1 MESVSA
7 QLFLLISIEFRVI
20 HPVTLCPNSEK
31 CPKCLKIVIF
41 GPGSGPPLGDQNFVM
56 ESNRIQS
63 GLHISIK
70 FRAFHLVITRP
81 NDDKCPKCPKMGVFR
96 PGSSPLL
103 GDCSVVIATYASYHI
118 TLKFRISIE
127 SDL

>member
-7 QLFLLISIEFRVI
+7 QLFLLISIDFKVI

-31 CPKCLKIVIF
+31 CPKCLKMGVF
-41 GPGSGPPLGDQNFVM
+41 GPGSGPPLSDQNVVM

-63 GLHISIK
+63 GSPISIK

-96 PGSSPLL
+96 PKSGPLL
-103 GDCSVVIATYASYHI
+103 GDRNVVMATYAPYHI
-118 TLKFRISIE
+118 TLKFQISID
-127 SDL
+127 SDH